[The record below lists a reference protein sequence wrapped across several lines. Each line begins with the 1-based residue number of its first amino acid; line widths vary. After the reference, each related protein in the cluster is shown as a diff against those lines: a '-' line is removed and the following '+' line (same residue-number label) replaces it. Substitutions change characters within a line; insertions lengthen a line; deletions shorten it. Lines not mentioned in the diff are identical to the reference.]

1 MNAIKE
7 ALYECTYA
15 SAEGLRTAHFMAWD
29 SREAVEM
36 FAHELEAEGVAE
48 RGIIQ
53 VRARGDRPVQVP
65 NADYPLL

>member
-15 SAEGLRTAHFMAWD
+15 SAQGLRTAHFMAWD

-36 FAHELEAEGVAE
+36 FAHELQAEGVAE

-53 VRARGDRPVQVP
+53 VRARGDRQVQVR

>member
-36 FAHELEAEGVAE
+36 FAHELQADLE
-48 RGIIQ
+48 RAVG
-53 VRARGDRPVQVP
+53 R
-65 NADYPLL
+65 

>member
-53 VRARGDRPVQVP
+53 VRARGDRQVQVR